1 MNFTIQEILFI
12 YCKMIVIYS
21 LQLKFGKTNLH
32 CYFAFTGCCGRPTVS
47 TARRP
52 RSNSYSALD
61 STSDDGGTLEECK
74 TLSNKKPVIYIFNT
88 C

>member
-1 MNFTIQEILFI
+1 
-12 YCKMIVIYS
+12 MIVIHS
-21 LQLKFGKTNLH
+21 LKLFGKTNLH
-32 CYFAFTGCCGRPTVS
+32 FAFTGCCGRPTVS

-74 TLSNKKPVIYIFNT
+74 TLSNKKPVIYITHVRGQDPSDITAAPLIQN
-88 C
+88 

>member
-1 MNFTIQEILFI
+1 
-12 YCKMIVIYS
+12 MIVIYS